1 MNLSRRGFAAALP
14 ALIAGSHLA
23 AAQEGQAPA
32 HLPSGVYVF
41 ADLPVRSA
49 ANLEYRPIMQGQTI
63 DACNFSVHES
73 SLAPNSEP
81 HPPHHHKGEE
91 MFLILDGT
99 LEVTIN
105 GTASRVTRGSVAFIG
120 SGDEHGIRNVGDKP
134 AKYYVIELGP
144 QK

>member
-1 MNLSRRGFAAALP
+1 MSLSRRDFAGALP
-14 ALIAGSHLA
+14 ALIAGTHLF
-23 AAQEGQAPA
+23 AAQHHQAQA
-32 HLPSGVYVF
+32 HLPSGVYLF
-41 ADLPVRSA
+41 ADLPVRSTD
-49 ANLEYRPIMQGQTI
+49 NLEYRPIMQGQTI

-73 SLAPNSEP
+73 SLAPDSEP

-91 MFLILDGT
+91 MFVILDGT

-105 GTASRVTRGSVAFIG
+105 GMASRVTRGSVAFIG

-134 AKYYVIELGP
+134 AKYYVFELGP